1 MNLNLYEALFSSIV
15 EVFSAL
21 AIGLLPILLW
31 ILVPA
36 IVLNWL
42 FGNKDAWNL
51 GALLGL
57 MAYFT
62 VGSNTVIGL
71 F

>member
-1 MNLNLYEALFSSIV
+1 MNIDLYETLFPNII

-21 AIGLLPILLW
+21 ATELLPILIW

-36 IVLNWL
+36 IILNRL
-42 FGNKDAWNL
+42 FGNKEAWNL

-62 VGSNTVIGL
+62 LGRDIAFNFL
-71 F
+71 